1 MENFDFAISSGAYKC
16 VRELQDAGY
25 ETYIVGGAIR
35 DLLMGKEPKDFDIST
50 SATPEEVRA
59 VFGRKRARIIGKRFR
74 LAHVFLEGELFEV
87 STFRKG
93 PSLLAGEMHDEKS
106 EKKPEN
112 LILSDNLFGTSRED
126 AFRRDF
132 TVNALFYDP
141 VKCNLIDHTHQGLDD
156 IKKGIVRAI
165 GDPALRFE
173 EDPVRMLRA
182 LKLVAQYDFTLAAE
196 TEKALFLSLPLFTH
210 CAGSRLTL
218 ELEKIL
224 KSVYTEKHFQTF
236 EEYGLLEYFLPEL
249 AAAWGSDACG
259 CAMKLLAERNKRVE
273 SGIYRDSISLA
284 LALTALP
291 FVEEA
296 LGNAPGTLWERP
308 NGEVKY
314 AIIDT
319 VETIFAPQSLM
330 VRVRESA
337 IRILQMQWNL
347 ENFSGKNLND
357 LLRQKSY
364 PHARE
369 IMLIRHL
376 LNNEDIS
383 GLEKTFPA
391 VTVKKEKVEF
401 YGKKHPKKSDP
412 AASPAPHRRRHRRS
426 GRSGRKPELPPDM
439 EE

>member
-1 MENFDFAISSGAYKC
+1 MIS
-16 VRELQDAGY
+16 
-25 ETYIVGGAIR
+25 I
-35 DLLMGKEPKDFDIST
+35 
-50 SATPEEVRA
+50 
-59 VFGRKRARIIGKRFR
+59 
-74 LAHVFLEGELFEV
+74 
-87 STFRKG
+87 
-93 PSLLAGEMHDEKS
+93 
-106 EKKPEN
+106 
-112 LILSDNLFGTSRED
+112 GTSKED

-141 VKCNLIDHTHQGLDD
+141 VNGDLIDYTKQGLED
-156 IKKGIVRAI
+156 IQKGIVRAI
-165 GDPALRFE
+165 GEPALRFE

-196 TEKALFLSLPLFTH
+196 TEKALFLSLDLFTH
-210 CAGSRLTL
+210 AASSRLTL

-224 KSVYTEKHFQTF
+224 KSVYTEKHFKTF

-249 AAAWGSDACG
+249 SASWNSDACRY
-259 CAMKLLAERNKRVE
+259 ALKLLAKRNERVE
-273 SGIYRDSISLA
+273 NGIYRDSISLA
-284 LALTALP
+284 LALAALP

-308 NGEVKY
+308 NGDVKY
-314 AIIDT
+314 AITDI
-319 VETIFAPQSLM
+319 VGTIFAPQSLM

-369 IMLIRHL
+369 IMLIRRL
-376 LNNEDIS
+376 VNNEDVS

-391 VTVKKEKVEF
+391 VAVKKEKVEF
-401 YGKKHPKKSDP
+401 YGKRPPKKGDP
-412 AASPAPHRRRHRRS
+412 AANSPHRRRHHRS
-426 GRSGRKPELPPDM
+426 RRSGRKPELPPDM